1 MDEVLELVDVA
12 ADFGLEGIIEGLL
25 VLVGVVSLVAG
36 LGLWLLTDAGLL
48 VLPAALMAL
57 GVVLL
62 VVPGI
67 LLAFADLF

>member
-1 MDEVLELVDVA
+1 MDEVLEIVDVA
-12 ADFGLEGIIEGLL
+12 ADLGLEGIIEGLL
-25 VLVGVVSLVAG
+25 MLVGVVSLLAG

-48 VLPAALMAL
+48 VVPAALMAL

-67 LLAFADLF
+67 LLAFAELV